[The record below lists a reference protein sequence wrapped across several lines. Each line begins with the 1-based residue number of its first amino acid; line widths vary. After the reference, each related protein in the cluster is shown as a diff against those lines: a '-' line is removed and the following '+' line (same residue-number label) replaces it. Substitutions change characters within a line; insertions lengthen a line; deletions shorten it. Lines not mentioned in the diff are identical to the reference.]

1 VTDRNHWTL
10 VIVALFA
17 LGWTLRETAPVSI
30 PIAAAFLSALAVL
43 PVSIAVSRAVPRG
56 GQWLGPFCATAPILL
71 LLLLFLAGISFAGRE
86 VIAAAPMLSSRIDE
100 AVASGGRS
108 LLGFSVANPCQL
120 ETLLRE
126 VIGPVAQHARR
137 AAAAVAGGSLTLVAT
152 LFLLLLMLIEAP
164 VWRAKLVRLSHEE
177 AARWEEA
184 FEEAA
189 IRIRRFLWT
198 RLLLGAATALL
209 YTAYLWIFGID
220 LLFTWAL
227 LALLL
232 NFIPTI
238 GSIIAGLLPALYAL
252 ATKDPGTALAVAGGL
267 LVIEQ
272 IMGNYV
278 DPRLMG
284 HQLGLSPVIV
294 LITLMVWGWIWGP
307 LGAFLA
313 TPLTVLMATLCTHS
327 SRMRPVGMLLGDT
340 SNVNPRDP

>member
-1 VTDRNHWTL
+1 MTDRCHWAL
-10 VIVALFA
+10 IVVALLAF
-17 LGWTLRETAPVSI
+17 GWTLRETMPVSL
-30 PIAAAFLSALAVL
+30 PIATAFLAALAAH
-43 PVSIAVSRAVPRG
+43 PVSTAVSRAVPWG
-56 GQWLGPFCATAPILL
+56 GQWLGPLCATALIFL
-71 LLLLFLAGISFAGRE
+71 LLLLFLAGISFAGGE
-86 VIAAAPMLSSRIDE
+86 VITAAPVLSSRIEE

-108 LLGFSVANPCQL
+108 LFGFSVAGPRQL
-120 ETLLRE
+120 ETLMRD
-126 VIGPVAQHARR
+126 VFGPVAHHARR
-137 AAAAVAGGSLTLVAT
+137 TAAVVAGGSLTLVAT

-164 VWRAKLVRLSHEE
+164 VWHTKLARLSHGQVVRWE
-177 AARWEEA
+177 AA
-184 FEEAA
+184 FEDAE

-209 YTAYLWIFGID
+209 YTAYLWLFGID

-238 GSIIAGLLPALYAL
+238 GSIIAGVLPALYAL

-267 LVIEQ
+267 LLIEQ

-284 HQLGLSPVIV
+284 HQLALSPVIV

-313 TPLTVLMATLCTHS
+313 TPLTVLMATLFAHS
-327 SRMRPVGMLLGDT
+327 RRMRSVGMLLADT
-340 SNVNPRDP
+340 AELGPPER